1 MYDSIPKKCRK
12 YRKGFEENG
21 LRLSVSLWYNKL
33 NCIVN
38 RIRWFVN
45 RILGGTEEMR
55 ILVVDDEKLL
65 VKGIK
70 FNLENEGYAVETA
83 FDGEEALR
91 LAREMQFDLIIL
103 DLMLPKIDGLEVCRR
118 IREFINTP
126 VIMLT
131 AKGEDTDKLIGFE
144 YGADDYI
151 TKPFNIMELKA
162 RIRAILRRSGST
174 DRAEQNRRIKVG
186 SVELDGFERNV
197 YVDGKHVV
205 LTAKEFD
212 LLEMLM
218 RNAGRVYSRE
228 NLLNIVWGYEYP
240 GDIRTVDVHIRHL
253 REKIEKKPAE
263 PAYIITKWGVGYYFK
278 Q

>member
-1 MYDSIPKKCRK
+1 
-12 YRKGFEENG
+12 
-21 LRLSVSLWYNKL
+21 
-33 NCIVN
+33 
-38 RIRWFVN
+38 
-45 RILGGTEEMR
+45 MR

-70 FNLENEGYAVETA
+70 FNLENEGYTVETA

-253 REKIEKKPAE
+253 REKIERKPAE
-263 PAYIITKWGVGYYFK
+263 PEYIITKWGVGYYFK